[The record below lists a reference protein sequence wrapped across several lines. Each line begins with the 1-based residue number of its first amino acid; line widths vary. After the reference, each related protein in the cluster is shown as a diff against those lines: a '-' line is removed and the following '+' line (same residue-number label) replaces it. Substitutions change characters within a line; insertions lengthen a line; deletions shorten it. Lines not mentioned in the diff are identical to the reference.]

1 MCNRRARFTFAY
13 AAVVLAASV
22 PAQAQ
27 TYPDKPIRLVIG
39 FTPGTTTDILAR
51 IIGQQLAETVGQPVI
66 VENRDGAGG
75 GIAAERVAKSTPDGH
90 TLLLGSSSQLIFS
103 PSLYRKLP
111 YDPLHDYTHVIMI
124 AQTQNVLVIHPSLAA
139 TSVKELVALAKAKP
153 ASLNYGSTGKGTTSH
168 FSAELFKRITGTD
181 IVEISYKAASQAT
194 ADLIGGHVSLSF
206 PSLSPTIP
214 HIKASRLRAL
224 AVTSRTRSKA
234 MPELPTMAEAGVTG
248 YEVAAMASI
257 AAPAQSPKAIVSRL
271 NRDVNRILEMPEVRT
286 KLAEHGAE
294 PVGGTPEHVTKFIR
308 DDIAKWSQLAD
319 KIGLRTE

>member
-1 MCNRRARFTFAY
+1 MCHRRARFTFAG
-13 AAVVLAASV
+13 AVVVLAASA
-22 PAQAQ
+22 PSQAQ

-51 IIGQQLAETVGQPVI
+51 IIGQQLSETVGQPVI

-103 PSLYRKLP
+103 PSLHRKLP
-111 YDPLHDYTHVIMI
+111 YDPLRDYAHVIMI

-139 TSVKELVALAKAKP
+139 TSVKDLVALAKAKP
-153 ASLNYGSTGKGTTSH
+153 ASLNYASTGKGTTRH

-206 PSLSPTIP
+206 PSLSPTLP
-214 HIKASRLRAL
+214 HVKAGRLRAL
-224 AVTSRTRSKA
+224 AVTSRARSKA
-234 MPELPTMAEAGVTG
+234 MPELPTMAEAGVAG

-257 AAPAQSPKAIVSRL
+257 AAPAQTPKAIVSRL

-286 KLAEHGAE
+286 KLAEQGAE
-294 PVGGTPEHVTKFIR
+294 PVGGSPEHVIRFIR